1 MGKDARYGR
10 SAALG
15 SPRASGADTPLVDP
29 SVEWT
34 PGARVPGSA
43 ERERLLLAH
52 APLVKYLAHRIGSRL
67 AGPID
72 FDDLVGD
79 GLLGL
84 MEAVDRFD
92 PAHNVRFK
100 TYAESRIRGSILDGV
115 RARDWAPRS
124 LRRAA
129 RRLDTA
135 ITAVERNSRQEATDE
150 EIAKELQITLP
161 ELQDLYMQARGVR
174 MSAMPGN
181 EEEGRDPADPSLDP
195 LGRLQEDEQR
205 RLIAEEIGSL
215 PEREKLVL
223 SLYYERGLTL
233 KEIGAVLDVTESRAC
248 QLHTRALSRLRGRVA
263 TRLAVPALA
272 AR

>member
-1 MGKDARYGR
+1 MAKERTAGR
-10 SAALG
+10 APSLKAG
-15 SPRASGADTPLVDP
+15 SGSDTPLVDP

-34 PGARVPGSA
+34 PEACTPGSEA
-43 ERERLLLAH
+43 RERLLLAH
-52 APLVKYLAHRIGSRL
+52 AALVKYLAHRIGSRL

-72 FDDLVGD
+72 YDDLVGD

-92 PAHNVRFK
+92 PSHNVRFK

-129 RRLDTA
+129 RRLETA
-135 ITAVERNSRQEATDE
+135 ISAVERQSRRTATDE
-150 EIAKELQITLP
+150 EIAEELQISMH
-161 ELQDLYMQARGVR
+161 ELQDLYVQARGVR
-174 MSAMPGN
+174 MSALPCS
-181 EEEGRDPADPSLDP
+181 EEEGRDPADPGMDP
-195 LGRLQEDEQR
+195 LARMQESEQR
-205 RLIAEEIGSL
+205 HLLTQEIDLL

-233 KEIGAVLDVTESRAC
+233 KEIGAVLSVTESRAC
-248 QLHTRALSRLRGRVA
+248 QLHTRALARLRAHVA
-263 TRLAVPALA
+263 ARLQVPAPEPA
-272 AR
+272 

>member
-1 MGKDARYGR
+1 MKTAGNTTGEV
-10 SAALG
+10 
-15 SPRASGADTPLVDP
+15 TLVDP

-34 PGARVPGSA
+34 PAAREAGSA
-43 ERERLLLAH
+43 ARERLLLGH

-72 FDDLVGD
+72 FDDLIGD

-92 PAHNVRFK
+92 PSHNVRFK
-100 TYAESRIRGSILDGV
+100 TYAESRIRGAILDGV
-115 RARDWAPRS
+115 RGRDWAPRS

-129 RRLDTA
+129 RRLETA
-135 ITAVERNSRQEATDE
+135 IAAVERKARRTATDE
-150 EIAKELQITLP
+150 EVAEELGITIP
-161 ELQDLYMQARGVR
+161 DLQDLYVQARGVR
-174 MSAMPGN
+174 MSALPGS
-181 EEEGRDPADPSLDP
+181 EEEGQDPADPGIDP
-195 LGRLQEDEQR
+195 LGAMQEVEQKQ
-205 RLIAEEIGSL
+205 LVAQEIDQL

-223 SLYYERGLTL
+223 SLYYERGMTL

-248 QLHTRALSRLRGRVA
+248 QLHTRAIARLRSRVEA
-263 TRLAVPALA
+263 RVRVPGAPLTGA